1 MNSRN
6 PNKWIPGVITLA
18 VSFIVNNN
26 EPALIATEGFRY
38 FSLFILL
45 SGLSSMIL
53 ILLLMFFDKH
63 IKRAEKIAMTILSF
77 YTLPTFAY
85 TVIFI
90 GASDCKTLKSILS
103 FCNLI
108 KVIKSLF

>member
-6 PNKWIPGVITLA
+6 PIKWTPGVITLA

-26 EPALIATEGFRY
+26 EPALIATESFRY

-45 SGLSSMIL
+45 SGLSSTIL
-53 ILLLMFFDKH
+53 FMLLMFFDKH
-63 IKRAEKIAMTILSF
+63 IKRAQKIALAILSF

-90 GASDCKTLKSILS
+90 GVSDSETIEFMMS
-103 FCNLI
+103 F
-108 KVIKSLF
+108 F

>member
-1 MNSRN
+1 MNSQN
-6 PNKWIPGVITLA
+6 SNFLIPGVMTLA
-18 VSFIVNNN
+18 ASFIVNNN
-26 EPALIATEGFRY
+26 EPALIATESFRY
-38 FSLFILL
+38 FSLFIIL
-45 SGLSSMIL
+45 SGLSSIIL

-90 GASDCKTLKSILS
+90 GASDRETLKFIMS
-103 FCNLI
+103 FFN
-108 KVIKSLF
+108 

>member
-1 MNSRN
+1 MNSQN
-6 PNKWIPGVITLA
+6 SNFYIPGVMTLA
-18 VSFIVNNN
+18 ASFIVNNN
-26 EPALIATEGFRY
+26 EPALIATESFRY

-45 SGLSSMIL
+45 SGLSSAIL

-63 IKRAEKIAMTILSF
+63 IKQAEKIAMTILSF

-90 GASDCKTLKSILS
+90 GASDRETLKFIMS
-103 FCNLI
+103 FFN
-108 KVIKSLF
+108 